1 MWEANFFF
9 FFSGQVLKEK
19 RSTCDTSMVQ
29 TRQTPKVHRGSDFT
43 AYVGIVFVVE

>member
-1 MWEANFFF
+1 MGSKLFL

-29 TRQTPKVHRGSDFT
+29 TRQTPKVYRGSDFT